1 MKLKAFAV
9 AAVIAAAAVDVL
21 FIWCFCRIA
30 AKTDKTNEEG
40 EDHEQEE

>member
-21 FIWCFCRIA
+21 FIWRFCKIA
-30 AKTDKTNEEG
+30 AKADENEKEDEDGDK
-40 EDHEQEE
+40 